1 MAVIKLKQPK
11 PPADDADDTQG
22 AKWRSGK
29 TSSDRRK
36 LRSALER
43 LESVVLR
50 QGEKLTLYA
59 TLYNDLLKFFIKTQQ
74 EGAADRLRE
83 RLNNIGNYE
92 IKMARKSNQKGGEPS
107 PQQLK
112 AGKN

>member
-11 PPADDADDTQG
+11 TPADDADDTQG

-36 LRSALER
+36 LRSELER

-50 QGEKLTLYA
+50 QSEKLTLYA
-59 TLYNDLLKFFIKTQQ
+59 ALYNDLLKFFIKTQQ

-83 RLNNIGNYE
+83 RLNDIG
-92 IKMARKSNQKGGEPS
+92 KMARKSNQKGGEPS